1 MAQNRRRLMFW
12 NHKLLFKLVMVNLV
26 VVVVVIWLAG
36 VSVKDFACIAV
47 GQLDE
52 INEETRS
59 IFNERINNY
68 LLKVGLVAGTT
79 AALVHYGF
87 VRRLLGPLRKLTMSV
102 QTLVKGEYPEPIPI
116 INHDEIGMLT
126 RSFNQMTL
134 TLQREAQISKQL
146 MSDISHE
153 LRTPLS
159 NLNGYLEAL
168 SDGVVEGNRELYAS
182 LREESLHLTKLV
194 EQLHQLKIWEARQI
208 SDTEKELLDI
218 RALFLQAAQLFQL
231 ECDKRMIHLRIEV
244 QLANLFVHERGIRQ
258 VFTNL
263 LANAIL
269 YNVGTEIDIIGKKDL
284 PYYRISITNVGEAIP
299 KNIQTQVF
307 DRFVK
312 VDSSRRRNREKA
324 GSGLGLAIVKEI
336 VEQHGGQVGLETD
349 GQKHTFWV
357 ALPYEST

>member
-1 MAQNRRRLMFW
+1 
-12 NHKLLFKLVMVNLV
+12 MVNIV

-52 INEETRS
+52 ISEGTRS
-59 IFNERINNY
+59 NFNERINNY
-68 LLKVGLVAGTT
+68 LLQVGLVAGAT
-79 AALVHYGF
+79 ATLVHYGF
-87 VRRLLGPLRKLTMSV
+87 VRRFLGPLRELTRSV
-102 QTLVKGEYPEPIPI
+102 QVLANGAYPEPIPST
-116 INHDEIGMLT
+116 NHDEIGALT

-134 TLQREAQISKQL
+134 TLQREAQIRKQL
-146 MSDISHE
+146 MSDISNE

-182 LREESLHLTKLV
+182 LRDESLHLTKLV
-194 EQLHQLKIWEARQI
+194 EQLHQLNIWETRQI
-208 SDTEKELLDI
+208 SDTEKEVLDI
-218 RALFLQAAQLFQL
+218 RALLLQVAQLFQL
-231 ECDKRMIHLRIEV
+231 ECEKKKIDLIIEA
-244 QLANLFVHERGIRQ
+244 QQSKLFVHEQGIRQ

-263 LANAIL
+263 LGNAIL
-269 YNVGTEIDIIGKKDL
+269 YNVGTEIDVKGKKDHQ
-284 PYYRISITNVGEAIP
+284 YYRISITNKGEDIP
-299 KNIQTQVF
+299 KNKQTQVF

-312 VDSSRRRNREKA
+312 VDSSRCRNRENT

-357 ALPYEST
+357 ALPYEGT